1 LAGSKIDE
9 LHLDDAALAAY
20 ASPYWSTELEAT
32 YRLAVENGSLML
44 RRNWNQPLKLDPLVH
59 DEFESDELGTLV
71 FERDAAGRV
80 SGLSVFAVR
89 IRNLVFK
96 KTE

>member
-1 LAGSKIDE
+1 MTGSKIDE
-9 LHLDDAALAAY
+9 LHLDNTALAGY
-20 ASPYWSTELEAT
+20 GGSYWSAELQAI

-44 RRNWNQPLKLDPLVH
+44 RINWNLPLELAPLVR
-59 DEFESDELGTLV
+59 DEFENDELGTLV
-71 FERDAAGRV
+71 FQRDAAGRV
-80 SGLSVFAVR
+80 SGLSVFAGR